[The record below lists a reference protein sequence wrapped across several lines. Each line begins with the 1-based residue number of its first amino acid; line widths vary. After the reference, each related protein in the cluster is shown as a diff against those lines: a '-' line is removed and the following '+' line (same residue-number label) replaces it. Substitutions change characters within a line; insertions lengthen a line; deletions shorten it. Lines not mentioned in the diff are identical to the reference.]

1 MRLSVA
7 IGLAAAGLF
16 LAPSFSHASD
26 YCISFPATP
35 SFVVVGRGFTI
46 PGKGQCK
53 AWLGFSPQNGENSP
67 SSGVGCTSSDGSH
80 LSLTFTT
87 AFPQSSIEGD
97 FYEED
102 QMSLALP
109 SQTGND
115 FYTYFEGGSI
125 SGSGNTPVTANGAKC
140 SKVAVPAT
148 AEEGSAMRLGNSG
161 H

>member
-26 YCISFPATP
+26 YCISFPSAP
-35 SFVVVGRGFTI
+35 SFVVVGKGFTI

-53 AWLGFSPQNGENSP
+53 AWLGFSPEDGENSP

-87 AFPQSSIEGD
+87 AFPQESIGGD
-97 FYEED
+97 AHEED

-109 SQTGND
+109 SQTGTD
-115 FYTYFEGGSI
+115 FSSFFQGGSI
-125 SGSGNTPVTANGAKC
+125 SVVGQFEFGGTKRDRAG
-140 SKVAVPAT
+140 
-148 AEEGSAMRLGNSG
+148 
-161 H
+161 

>member
-16 LAPSFSHASD
+16 LAPSFSHAGD
-26 YCISFPATP
+26 YCISFPSAPT
-35 SFVVVGRGFTI
+35 FVVVGRGFTI

-53 AWLGFSPQNGENSP
+53 AWLGFSPQFGDNSP

-87 AFPQSSIEGD
+87 TFPQNSEGD
-97 FYEED
+97 AHEED

-115 FYTYFEGGSI
+115 FSTFFQGGS
-125 SGSGNTPVTANGAKC
+125 VTVGGPLTADGAKC
-140 SKVAVPAT
+140 SKIAVPAT
-148 AEEGSAMRLGNSG
+148 AEEGSAMRWGNSG